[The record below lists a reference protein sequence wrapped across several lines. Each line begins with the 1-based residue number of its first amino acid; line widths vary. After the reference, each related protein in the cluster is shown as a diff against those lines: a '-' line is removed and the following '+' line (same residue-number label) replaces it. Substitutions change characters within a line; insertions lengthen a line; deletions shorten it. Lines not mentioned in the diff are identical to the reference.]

1 MKRNQVDAGFVIATT
16 KPGSWVLV
24 GSPKV
29 SSVLNMQFSS
39 KSIAILV
46 FGHRRTES
54 DFQIR
59 IRVCDYL
66 ASTMAMIEQ
75 DELKEPGVARLA
87 DAKVIGVAR
96 STSGLSRL
104 ILIYFQLYS
113 AKKDCASNCPFRIT
127 AIGDAQW

>member
-1 MKRNQVDAGFVIATT
+1 MKRNQVDAGFVISTT

-75 DELKEPGVARLA
+75 DELREPGVARLA

-96 STSGLSRL
+96 STSGLL
-104 ILIYFQLYS
+104 I
-113 AKKDCASNCPFRIT
+113 
-127 AIGDAQW
+127 

>member
-1 MKRNQVDAGFVIATT
+1 MKRNQVDAGFVISTS

-29 SSVLNMQFSS
+29 SNVLNMHFSS
-39 KSIAILV
+39 KSIAIPV
-46 FGHRRTES
+46 FGHRRSES

-66 ASTMAMIEQ
+66 ASTMAMIDQE
-75 DELKEPGVARLA
+75 EVKEPGVLRLA

-96 STSGLSRL
+96 STSG
-104 ILIYFQLYS
+104 
-113 AKKDCASNCPFRIT
+113 
-127 AIGDAQW
+127 

>member
-1 MKRNQVDAGFVIATT
+1 
-16 KPGSWVLV
+16 
-24 GSPKV
+24 
-29 SSVLNMQFSS
+29 MQFSS

-46 FGHRRTES
+46 FGNRRTES

-104 ILIYFQLYS
+104 ILIYFQLNF
-113 AKKDCASNCPFRIT
+113 AKKDFASNCPCRIT